1 MTKQISIRVL
11 FALLFSICINL
22 GIAQETDEDLDKI
35 RSESGVDPT
44 RVMSRA
50 GYTIMVYDKP
60 AAVGQINNRVSMNLG
75 INRWSLSA
83 KYDYVIKSPSV
94 PGSGF
99 NSGLGDIK
107 FSILNA
113 FFVKGNNAMAGAV
126 EFSLPSGKGEL
137 GSQYF
142 TATPSVTYSY
152 TINPTLFFAVQPQYT
167 FDLLKDPLYPSLSVL
182 TVRAFLAKF
191 TKKGYFFVFEPRP
204 IIDFENNNFDLII
217 SPIIGKALGGGFNL
231 IGLVEIPTSKSGIER
246 MGALYQ
252 FGFNKSF

>member
-1 MTKQISIRVL
+1 
-11 FALLFSICINL
+11 
-22 GIAQETDEDLDKI
+22 
-35 RSESGVDPT
+35 
-44 RVMSRA
+44 
-50 GYTIMVYDKP
+50 
-60 AAVGQINNRVSMNLG
+60 
-75 INRWSLSA
+75 
-83 KYDYVIKSPSV
+83 
-94 PGSGF
+94 
-99 NSGLGDIK
+99 
-107 FSILNA
+107 
-113 FFVKGNNAMAGAV
+113 
-126 EFSLPSGKGEL
+126 L

-142 TATPSVTYSY
+142 TDTPSVTYSC

-182 TVRAFLAKF
+182 TIRAFLAKF

-217 SPIIGKALGGGFNL
+217 SPIVGKALGGGFNL